1 MRAAG
6 LQRSVMIL
14 LAATAGIV
22 AALPTRAEQNES
34 MTQFWL
40 DEQARPPQPRRHIV
54 RPHMSPT
61 PRRAAPVAERRQPA
75 NPRPSKAVAPQP
87 DLVVGAFGDI
97 YGATI
102 VRGLGLDI
110 PGLIGLAVI
119 DQTGDDAELTRSPL
133 EAWKQVIA
141 AASEKQGRLDAAV
154 IMLGADE
161 TGIPTDLDSDNAAAP
176 WRSTYGGLVEQ
187 VAAAFR
193 DKSIPLIWVGLPPV
207 RDEDENRRFLALNA
221 VIKEHAAKMGATYV
235 DIWEAFTDENGDYTA
250 TGPDVD
256 GQTSKLRR
264 SDGRGFTLA
273 GSRKLA
279 SFVAGDLKRVAEG
292 KEAGKKL
299 AAVSLDEQS
308 LFDQAL
314 QIDVNAQIRR
324 EAGLPAEAGP
334 TAVPSTDLPDG
345 PVVSLTGPPV
355 STSGKL
361 ATLYDGGGRPAGL
374 AAAALDKGIVPSP
387 RAGRTDDFSW
397 PRR

>member
-1 MRAAG
+1 M
-6 LQRSVMIL
+6 LFV
-14 LAATAGIV
+14 LATTAGIAV
-22 AALPTRAEQNES
+22 ALPTRAEQNEPLA
-34 MTQFWL
+34 QFWL
-40 DEQARPPQPRRHIV
+40 NEQARPPQPRRHIV

-61 PRRAAPVAERRQPA
+61 PRRAAPVADRRQYPTT
-75 NPRPSKAVAPQP
+75 PRPSKAVPAQP
-87 DLVVGAFGDI
+87 DFVVGTFGDM

-102 VRGLGLDI
+102 VRGLGLDVG
-110 PGLIGLAVI
+110 GLTGLAVV

-133 EAWKQVIA
+133 DAWKQVIG
-141 AASEKQGRLDAAV
+141 AASEKHGHLDAAV
-154 IMLGADE
+154 IMLGSDE
-161 TGIPTDLDSDNAAAP
+161 AGIPSDLESDSAAAP

-193 DKSIPLIWVGLPPV
+193 DKNIPLIWVGLPPV
-207 RDEDENRRFLALNA
+207 RDEAENRRFLALNA
-221 VIKEHAAKMGATYV
+221 VFREHAAKVGATYV

-279 SFVAGDLKRVAEG
+279 SFVAGDLKRLAEG
-292 KEAGKKL
+292 KEASKKL

-324 EAGLPAEAGP
+324 EAGLPAQAGP
-334 TAVPSTDLPDG
+334 SVPLVDTPDG
-345 PVVSLTGPPV
+345 PVVTLTAPPV
-355 STSGKL
+355 SASGKL
-361 ATLYDGGGRPAGL
+361 ATLYDEGGRPAGV

>member
-1 MRAAG
+1 MRTAG
-6 LQRSVMIL
+6 FQRSLMFV
-14 LAATAGIV
+14 LATTAGIA
-22 AALPTRAEQNES
+22 AALPTRAEQNEPLA
-34 MTQFWL
+34 QFWL
-40 DEQARPPQPRRHIV
+40 NEQARPPQPRRHIV

-61 PRRAAPVAERRQPA
+61 PRRAAPVAERRQA
-75 NPRPSKAVAPQP
+75 TSPRPSKVVAAQP
-87 DLVVGAFGDI
+87 DFVVGTFGDL

-102 VRGLGLDI
+102 VRGLGLDV
-110 PGLIGLAVI
+110 PGLTGLTVV
-119 DQTGDDAELTRSPL
+119 DQTGDDAELTRSPI
-133 EAWKQVIA
+133 EAWKQVIG
-141 AASEKQGRLDAAV
+141 AASEKHGQLDAAV

-161 TGIPTDLDSDNAAAP
+161 TGIPSDLESDNAAAS
-176 WRSTYGGLVEQ
+176 WRNTYGGLVEQ

-193 DKSIPLIWVGLPPV
+193 DKNIALIWVGLPPV
-207 RDEDENRRFLALNA
+207 RDEAENRRFLALNA
-221 VIKEHAAKMGATYV
+221 VIREHASKMGATYV
-235 DIWEAFTDENGDYTA
+235 DVWEAFTDENGDYTA

-279 SFVAGDLKRVAEG
+279 SFVASDLKRLADG

-299 AAVSLDEQS
+299 SAVSLDEQN

-334 TAVPSTDLPDG
+334 SVPLADMPDG
-345 PVVSLTGPPV
+345 PVMTLTAAPV

-361 ATLYDGGGRPAGL
+361 ATLYDEGGRPAGV